1 MSSYRPTGVT
11 ILAVF
16 IIFFYSIVFIAGL
29 LVFLFGLSIIPQIGV
44 LGVLVG
50 VAGMAV
56 LIYALL
62 RLSVGFGLLS
72 LKSKAWKSAMIIFGL
87 GLIIDLIFSPEQVVL
102 DVIVLVYLLIVKKH
116 FVY

>member
-1 MSSYRPTGVT
+1 MSSHRPTGVT

-16 IIFFYSIVFIAGL
+16 IIFVYSILFLVSL
-29 LVFLFGLSIIPQIGV
+29 LLIIFGISLFSSFKEGAIL
-44 LGVLVG
+44 LG
-50 VAGMAV
+50 VAGFAV
-56 LIYALL
+56 MIYALL